1 MKNVETLRTKIH
13 IFLDSNPVLI
23 LKEGEHNNYFRED
36 EMADVKRLYFMYE
49 FSDRIRLLEESIQ
62 YGGLSNYVKLGILTE
77 DEAEKAALMQEE

>member
-1 MKNVETLRTKIH
+1 MKNVETRRTKIH

-36 EMADVKRLYFMYE
+36 EMADIKRLYFMYE